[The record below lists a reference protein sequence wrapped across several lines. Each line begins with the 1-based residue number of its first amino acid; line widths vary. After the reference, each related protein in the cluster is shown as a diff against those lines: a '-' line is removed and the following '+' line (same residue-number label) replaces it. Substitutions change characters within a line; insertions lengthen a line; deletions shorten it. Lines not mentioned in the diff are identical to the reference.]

1 MVTTRG
7 PGRLIAPASLAG
19 WLSVP
24 AVMKLNEGG
33 GPSAGKG
40 GGAALETAE
49 RQQEVK
55 GAAGD

>member
-7 PGRLIAPASLAG
+7 PGRLVAPALLAG

-33 GPSAGKG
+33 GS
-40 GGAALETAE
+40 ALETAE
-49 RQQEVK
+49 RQQEVN

>member
-7 PGRLIAPASLAG
+7 PGRLVAPALLAG
-19 WLSVP
+19 RLSVP

-33 GPSAGKG
+33 GPRRGER
-40 GGAALETAE
+40 LETAE
-49 RQQEVK
+49 RQQEVN